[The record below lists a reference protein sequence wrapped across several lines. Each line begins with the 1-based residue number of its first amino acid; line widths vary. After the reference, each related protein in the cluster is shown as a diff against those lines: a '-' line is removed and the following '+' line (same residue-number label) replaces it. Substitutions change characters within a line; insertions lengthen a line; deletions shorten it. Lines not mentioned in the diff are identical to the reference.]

1 MALRFLKI
9 SALVGFAFF
18 SQAAF
23 SAGAPASNSNGPLKT
38 ISAEYRMKA
47 GVDPDVLAHQ
57 ATEIWARVYR
67 PATLVD
73 PAAPLQKRPLLV
85 FLHGNHG
92 TCGTGTAPRNDGSC
106 EYTNEGTCPAG
117 YIVTPNHEGY
127 NYVAETLASWGYV
140 VVSINA
146 NRGITCGGGNSD
158 DWGLILARGRL
169 VLKHLQL
176 WNEWSTSGGAPST
189 LGDPD
194 LFKGAVDLTNV
205 GLMGHSRGGEGARAA
220 LNLYRDPASPW
231 VTKIPG
237 LDIRAIYEIGAV
249 DGQSNRVLDA
259 PSVAWNQTLPLC
271 DGDVSNLEGRLPFER
286 MLSRFSVKNEI
297 ETRPSPKSLT
307 MVWGAN
313 HNYFNTEWQTSDS
326 YGCAGSPTHK
336 QIFDENKSESLEQ
349 QAIARQSMTAFFRAH
364 VGSERESEF
373 ARNFDPAF
381 DFPTVFSTI
390 GNVDRDFVAGYEL
403 AKSFRIDDFTAATG
417 INPAGPKN
425 LVSVVKVSHETSAE
439 PPVAN
444 VSWTQPGDDRFY
456 QLNFKDATRGADI
469 TSFDYLDLRVGHV
482 MADFVKEL
490 ITSMDFSVEL
500 VASDDSRSNA
510 VAISDYSRVLGPP
523 NDNAELTQTVR
534 VPFSSFGTF
543 DLSKVRGVRLVFNKT
558 AKGKVRIAHVR
569 FAVKTE
575 KMTAFG
581 VETLASKLAIG
592 AAASLLAGTIP
603 AVAMDSEP
611 AATTPTDMILPAE
624 SRATPYS
631 LGASPSAANTSQR
644 RASWMKPRKVSRSRE
659 LKGAPGYEI
668 IVSSTE
674 PFPVMDALPV
684 LNIAD
689 HLFPIARFPTNGQT
703 HTLIFSIS
711 RESFDALPETG
722 SARIQYG
729 IKRPSRV
736 WNLPDFSKPK
746 FLQDLT
752 D

>member
-18 SQAAF
+18 SHAAH
-23 SAGAPASNSNGPLKT
+23 SAGAPPSHENGPLKT
-38 ISAEYRMKA
+38 TSAEYRLKA
-47 GVDPDVLAHQ
+47 AVDPDVLADQ
-57 ATEIWARVYR
+57 PTEIWARVYR

-92 TCGTGTAPRNDGSC
+92 TCGIGTAPRNDGSC

-117 YIVTPNHEGY
+117 YIITPNHEGY
-127 NYVAETLASWGYV
+127 SYVGETLASWGYV

-176 WNEWSTSGGAPST
+176 WNEWTTSGGAPST
-189 LGDPD
+189 LGTPD
-194 LFKGAVDLTNV
+194 LFKGAIDLTNV

-220 LNLYRDPASPW
+220 LNLYRDPASLW
-231 VTKIPG
+231 VSKIPG

-271 DGDVSNLEGRLPFER
+271 DGDVSNLEGRMPFER

-313 HNYFNTEWQTSDS
+313 HNYFNSEWQTSDS
-326 YGCAGSPTHK
+326 YGCAGAPTHK
-336 QIFDENKSESLEQ
+336 QIFDESKVESLEQ
-349 QAIARQSMTAFFRAH
+349 QSIARQSMTAFFRAH
-364 VGSERESEF
+364 VGAERETDF
-373 ARNFDPAF
+373 AKNFDPAF
-381 DFPTVFSTI
+381 EFPTVFSTI
-390 GNVDRDFVAGYEL
+390 GTVDRDFISGYEL
-403 AKSFRIDDFTAATG
+403 TKSIRIDDFTAATG

-425 LVSVVKVSHETSAE
+425 LVSVVKVNHETSAE

-444 VSWTQPGDDRFY
+444 IAWTQPGDDRFY
-456 QLNFKDATRGADI
+456 QMNFKDIAQGANV
-469 TSFDYLDLRVGHV
+469 TSFDFLDLRVGHV
-482 MADFVKEL
+482 MSDFVKEL
-490 ITSMDFSVEL
+490 NTPIDFSAEL

-510 VAISDYSRVLGPP
+510 VAISGYSRVLGPP

-534 VPFSSFGTF
+534 VPLASFGTF
-543 DLSKVRGVRLVFNKT
+543 DLSKIRGVRLVFNKT

-575 KMTAFG
+575 KMTPFG
-581 VETLASKLAIG
+581 NESLASMIAVNATANIIAG
-592 AAASLLAGTIP
+592 IPLLS
-603 AVAMDSEP
+603 AMDTEP
-611 AATTPTDMILPAE
+611 AATTPSDMILPAE
-624 SRATPYS
+624 SRATPFS
-631 LGASPSAANTSQR
+631 LGASPSSANTTHR
-644 RASWMKPRKVSRSRE
+644 RASWMKARKISRSRE
-659 LKGAPGYEI
+659 LKGASGYEI
-668 IVSSTE
+668 FVTSE
-674 PFPVMDALPV
+674 APFPVMDALPV
-684 LNIAD
+684 LNIED
-689 HLFPIARFPTNGQT
+689 HLFPIARFPSNGQT
-703 HTLIFSIS
+703 HTLIFSLS
-711 RESFDALPETG
+711 RESFDALPATG
-722 SARIQYG
+722 RARIQYG

-736 WNLPDFSKPK
+736 WNLPNFSKAAMA
-746 FLQDLT
+746 QDLT